1 MLSSFFS
8 FKFDLW
14 NSNDKMKRLVN
25 RSIVWGGWEKQLM
38 CSFSDVI
45 CRCVTYNNVKSRN
58 IDNNIK
64 PLSTGSSGSSRNA
77 RYSRRQQVG
86 KLSYSEQIA
95 WSQILDAS
103 CRLHPGSTYVTL
115 SWVFPH
121 NLHFSFFFYYYYYY
135 YYYYYNYYYYFRYR
149 YHFHV
154 SYHHHHIFRCHYPH
168 NYYHHRCNYQISLLS
183 LSLSF
188 YRL

>member
-1 MLSSFFS
+1 
-8 FKFDLW
+8 
-14 NSNDKMKRLVN
+14 
-25 RSIVWGGWEKQLM
+25 M

-45 CRCVTYNNVKSRN
+45 CRYVTYDNVKSRN
-58 IDNNIK
+58 IDHNIK

-121 NLHFSFFFYYYYYY
+121 NLHFSFSFYYYYYY
-135 YYYYYNYYYYFRYR
+135 YYYIIIITIIFDIVIIFMLVITTIIFFVVIILIIIIITVVIIKYLC
-149 YHFHV
+149 YH
-154 SYHHHHIFRCHYPH
+154 CHYH
-168 NYYHHRCNYQISLLS
+168 STGYSHIT
-183 LSLSF
+183 
-188 YRL
+188 